1 MEKLHVKL
9 VAAKLR
15 EVHGNAAA
23 ASRHFGVNRTSMW
36 RFIQKHPQLQE
47 VLSECRE
54 TMKDMAESQLYN
66 QVLAGDPGQVRFF
79 LSSQAKDRGY
89 VPRTETTQVGAV
101 RVEIVEQLYDYDDPQ
116 DLPPAPGAAAI
127 PPE

>member
-1 MEKLHVKL
+1 
-9 VAAKLR
+9 
-15 EVHGNAAA
+15 
-23 ASRHFGVNRTSMW
+23 MW

-89 VPRTETTQVGAV
+89 VPRTETTNLN
-101 RVEIVEQLYDYDDPQ
+101 EDKPKIVEVVVRSRREAKELLGLKDEADVVENGDQ
-116 DLPPAPGAAAI
+116 GAANSST
-127 PPE
+127 P